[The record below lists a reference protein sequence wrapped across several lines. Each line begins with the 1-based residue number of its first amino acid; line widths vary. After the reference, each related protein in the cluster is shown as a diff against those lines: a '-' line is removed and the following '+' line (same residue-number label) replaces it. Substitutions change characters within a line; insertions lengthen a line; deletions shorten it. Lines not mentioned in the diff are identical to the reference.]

1 MIGVAQPQPTPQ
13 KRITHDDIHFET
25 PPVPKVFTGR
35 DPVVKEAVE
44 ILCRKGQNHLAI
56 LGPGGIGKTSLALV
70 IGNNAKVQRKFR
82 KLHFLPCDILEDVN
96 DILQGFMQVLKI
108 KPQEGKSDHDSLY
121 DYLQTNKKAVLF
133 ILDNFETPWNHKDG
147 HVKARSLIEKIATFS
162 CVTFILTMRGMD
174 GPGDI
179 PWHKLGGSS
188 QIPILSIE
196 AAREAFYLISR
207 KDKSENTTE
216 KVDNLLAEL
225 DCVPLAIKLIAQLAK
240 KIDIEALSRMWNE
253 SKTKVLS
260 EPGTQ
265 PGKLTS
271 VEYSIELSVRLLD
284 PVAKDLLGALSYLPN
299 GVPNW
304 NQTLSEMLPDVPE
317 PEIKVF
323 QLLDCSLVLEKS
335 EALMM
340 LAPVREYIAARY
352 SISDFFRNQIEIFYV
367 GITELISSDSKP
379 GEIWSY
385 IL

>member
-1 MIGVAQPQPTPQ
+1 MVLGVQEWACIPVGLCDDGNRNRNGNSADAGVAGIGIETGRGWVIGALDPSIYLLGYPRLHFSMSKRIGNDPGGDSRYGRQEDANASKKDKSNKGRSRISAKFVRAFSSLQLGSKKEESERSRIQERAPTKEPSNPPEQGNTSTEWFREAHNFSINNSVINNHMIGVAQPQPTPQ

-35 DPVVKEAVE
+35 DPLVKEAVE

-147 HVKARSLIEKIATFS
+147 HVKARSLIEKIGTFS

-179 PWHKLGGSS
+179 PWHNH
-188 QIPILSIE
+188 
-196 AAREAFYLISR
+196 
-207 KDKSENTTE
+207 KSN
-216 KVDNLLAEL
+216 
-225 DCVPLAIKLIAQLAK
+225 
-240 KIDIEALSRMWNE
+240 
-253 SKTKVLS
+253 
-260 EPGTQ
+260 
-265 PGKLTS
+265 
-271 VEYSIELSVRLLD
+271 
-284 PVAKDLLGALSYLPN
+284 
-299 GVPNW
+299 
-304 NQTLSEMLPDVPE
+304 
-317 PEIKVF
+317 F
-323 QLLDCSLVLEKS
+323 
-335 EALMM
+335 
-340 LAPVREYIAARY
+340 
-352 SISDFFRNQIEIFYV
+352 
-367 GITELISSDSKP
+367 
-379 GEIWSY
+379 
-385 IL
+385 